1 MHSILIVT
9 SRNVVTP
16 GGEFSLIK
24 NRARAL
30 EASWGFSSEIIS
42 LCNTAL
48 NVADGDEAF
57 GEGTYIRRN
66 FMNPVALLS
75 GYEALIKEAENTLQ
89 KKKYQAVL
97 LSGAGML
104 RYIDRIKRCVS
115 SETLVCADVH
125 GYFGDGKLLAR
136 DESFVMGA
144 FHTLAAVVE
153 EHEQKQYLKRFDR
166 IFVVSAAYRDF
177 LCEVACCRPSQFYIV
192 PCATGEIPSFTEK
205 ESAEYRHLYRAKYHL
220 ADDEMLLVYSG
231 GASSWQCLPE
241 TVELYR
247 ALKEKRRVRLLILS
261 GDKEGILAAIEGA
274 DDVMVDSYRPTE
286 LPEVFCAADFFVMLR
301 ADVPTNHFA
310 YPNKFLEYAAARKP
324 VIATPY
330 VYDVAQQIEQ
340 AGVGILFRN
349 DIDKLVEDM
358 NGFDC
363 APEAFDAVVVQNA
376 FQTTLVPFASDLNEA
391 ANSAR

>member
-104 RYIDRIKRCVS
+104 RYIDLIKRCVS
-115 SETLVCADVH
+115 S
-125 GYFGDGKLLAR
+125 
-136 DESFVMGA
+136 
-144 FHTLAAVVE
+144 
-153 EHEQKQYLKRFDR
+153 
-166 IFVVSAAYRDF
+166 
-177 LCEVACCRPSQFYIV
+177 
-192 PCATGEIPSFTEK
+192 
-205 ESAEYRHLYRAKYHL
+205 
-220 ADDEMLLVYSG
+220 
-231 GASSWQCLPE
+231 
-241 TVELYR
+241 
-247 ALKEKRRVRLLILS
+247 
-261 GDKEGILAAIEGA
+261 
-274 DDVMVDSYRPTE
+274 
-286 LPEVFCAADFFVMLR
+286 
-301 ADVPTNHFA
+301 
-310 YPNKFLEYAAARKP
+310 
-324 VIATPY
+324 
-330 VYDVAQQIEQ
+330 
-340 AGVGILFRN
+340 
-349 DIDKLVEDM
+349 
-358 NGFDC
+358 
-363 APEAFDAVVVQNA
+363 
-376 FQTTLVPFASDLNEA
+376 
-391 ANSAR
+391 